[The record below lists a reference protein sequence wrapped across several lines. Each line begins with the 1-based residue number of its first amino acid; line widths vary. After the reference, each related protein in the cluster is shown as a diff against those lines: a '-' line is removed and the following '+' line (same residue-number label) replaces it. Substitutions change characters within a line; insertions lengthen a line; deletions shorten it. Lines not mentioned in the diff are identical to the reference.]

1 MRLKIAVSLVAA
13 LIAVAS
19 SGCRAPSA
27 ANVVEVDT
35 DTKES
40 ELLVGNPRLLKKIGI
55 KDVRTRVNRDT
66 GFLEVQANLVN
77 RTNDTLRIEYAFEW
91 YRDVGLR
98 IFGATEHWW
107 PKQIYGQQQLAV
119 KAVAPE
125 SEVETFRVTVRWPQE
140 VD

>member
-1 MRLKIAVSLVAA
+1 MRANLAVCLLATA
-13 LIAVAS
+13 GAVAV
-19 SGCRAPSA
+19 SGCRSPSA

-35 DTKES
+35 RTKES
-40 ELLVGNPRLLKKIGI
+40 DLLVGNPKLLEKIGI
-55 KDVRTRVNRDT
+55 RDVRTRVNRET

-77 RTNDTLRIEYAFEW
+77 RTNDTLRIEYSFEW
-91 YRDVGLR
+91 YRDGGLR

-119 KAVAPE
+119 KAVSPL